1 MLPLQQAYEV
11 RQSVLE
17 YIRATFQFK
26 DADVGKAFYR
36 FIEDEK
42 TGLFKGPYVS
52 LKTPFIKAKDDEE
65 IPLEISPSFKPHR
78 HQVQAFSRLTT
89 RDGHQPQPTLLTTG
103 TGSGKTECFLF
114 PVLDYVYS
122 INRYERRQ
130 GVKVIIMYPMN
141 ALAGDQA
148 KRLAEAIWN
157 DDRLRGKVTA
167 GLFIGEGENPK
178 DYPTQMGEHNIIEN
192 RNAIIDTVPDILLTN
207 FKMLDYG
214 LMQQKYMPLWKGN
227 IGVKEPMLRF
237 IVLDELHTYDG
248 AQGTDVANL
257 IRRLKLK
264 LNIPE
269 GTLTPIGTSATIG
282 SGPESKQLLCSYASD
297 VFGEEFTEDSII
309 EEHRVAVDD
318 FFSEELDD
326 FIPIID
332 QLRKLDIKKTPSTE
346 SYIDDVRKV
355 WLYGCPDDPIEIG
368 DRLRK
373 LKIAR
378 DLLKV
383 TSKGVLTLTLLKE
396 QLGREN
402 SKYLR
407 MQREYPEYATIII
420 ESLLA
425 LISEAKLPD
434 DSGKPRFPLLFL
446 QIQLWQRELS
456 GIQRFVQAEPEFT
469 WRDAIP
475 RDERIALPIYY
486 CRDCGSSGW
495 LTTKKETE
503 NRYSADAS
511 RINSAFMD
519 DNKDVCLLNTATQQH
534 EPILEYNNG
543 DLSQNYEDYIHTADL
558 TIGKKGETGV
568 LRVRVA
574 SRSRLTQRKN
584 AVLDKKC
591 PLCMSDSLSI
601 VGGRT
606 STLSSVAVSQIMSS
620 DFDTPDGSRRKM
632 LIFSNSVQDA
642 AHLAGFYEVRT
653 FRFLFRQ
660 SIQYYLKQV
669 GHAVSLKELQDGFK
683 KFWKERLQG
692 DEYYYR
698 FMPDE
703 YIEKIDLTK
712 NYRTPSG
719 ELSDKFKSEFDLRV
733 DWEICSEFG
742 MMSQL
747 GRTLEKMG
755 SSATFFKEETLQQV
769 FDKIVPWV
777 KENNLMFIAD
787 HQDLF
792 LRFVNG
798 ILHRLRTRG
807 GVDHEFLRLY
817 RTRELWIVNLNW
829 PKMWDVH
836 FMYKKFGRNRVPHM
850 IGFEFPRG
858 RETIL
863 DVTTIRNGR
872 ANWFYSYYI
881 KSLFTPA
888 QQVLQPNPEVIND
901 FYIKLLETL
910 TECGVLNKKV
920 ANGITNFAISP
931 EALFVEPQVKA
942 IRCERCESRMF
953 VAKSDTL
960 TEDMHCLD
968 YKCIDG
974 VYNQPEDN
982 SDNYYHRVYDREI
995 SPRIYAHEHTGLLD
1009 RDDRELLEKD
1019 FKEHPTP
1026 QSTNVLTA
1034 TSTLEM
1040 GIDIGDLNVVTNT
1053 GIPPKPSNFLQ
1064 RVGRAGRKEGS
1075 ALVLNYAKDGKH
1087 DMFYFAEPLSMI
1099 EGAVSTPGCFLGA
1112 RDILRRHFYA
1122 FCIDSWTSADT
1133 NNIIPP
1139 KIKILVLSY
1148 ALLNDENFFVNRINS
1163 FIKEHQVSLM
1173 EKFRKQYSAEISTV
1187 IDELNDKLNDETFY
1201 KRIIDEFEHLIF
1213 RIEQIRSERSELKK
1227 VLDTIPKNDTERRDE
1242 IKNQIRG
1249 LSSLERTIKDQGTV
1263 EYMTNVGLLPNYAF
1277 PETGIKLSATI
1288 FAHRAKGD
1296 DPANTPEPKSIEMM
1310 RSATQGIRELAPGN
1324 FFYTQKLKLNING
1337 LSLNERKD
1345 GLKEMRYCSDCD
1357 AIAIEG
1363 TAEYNMNVCPKCG
1376 SPSWRTNHHPFL
1388 RFATAISSVFRE
1400 DAAMDDSSDDRDRKL
1415 YNTMKHYQ
1423 FNHSGVV
1430 TSYGIKNV
1438 AFGIEFCK
1446 DVEIYEVNYGSREQ
1460 MGEKI
1465 EVNQDQQISGHGF
1478 ITCRHCGK
1486 SVDIIN
1492 SNTELKSLHYP
1503 YCNHKDVNFPPDD
1516 AHRDTFMP
1524 LFLYRTMH
1532 TEAIKVL
1539 LPVQLFDTEAST
1551 QLFKAGLELGLRYY
1565 YKSSPEHIQIDSYR
1579 EYNRATQNFDNY
1591 LVIYDTIPGGTG
1603 YLSKLYDKKEFSR
1616 LLQISYEHIRDCE
1629 CRLEGKDGCYHC
1641 ILSYGNQWQRENL
1654 SRERAEELFRRIVNE
1669 CDNWEDVNG
1678 SIGTI
1683 TTSGVIEDSE
1693 LELIFVKAMKRIAD
1707 DNHWTWERKADAI
1720 NESYSYAL
1728 TIDQDGLKVRYNI
1741 FPQYRLGPAQGV
1753 ALATK
1758 PDFQFVCTYAEIN
1771 GKEISV
1777 EQVPQ
1782 WSVYLDGYAFHAS
1795 EENNGFNNDLKR
1807 REAIRTCQNPLRQT
1821 WTLTWSDLK
1830 SFVKQEDV
1838 YGDDIDD
1845 VFVATPDPNMLD
1857 EFEND
1862 LWRKKNSLH
1871 RFLFMLTH
1879 PDIDVIRREAFS
1891 FIASCWTDENQY
1903 ISSYAHIDEAVE
1915 QNARNQFN
1923 DITEEEQ
1930 DDCHFFIKTKFIPR
1944 NTVTNGSAWF
1954 PYDVEDDSFGDS
1966 IRYDW
1971 DLRDIKGA
1979 INKEE
1984 WEDFWRR
1991 YNILQFFCN
2000 KPSALP
2006 AQPEVNLDE
2015 ILEYFPGLEEIVK
2028 QLVVNHVP
2036 FDTDGGFQLKEDDII
2051 VAEAAIKIDNKN
2063 IVIDDFDDETA
2074 ARFRSAGYDVFTP
2087 ETFDIDK
2094 IK

>member
-11 RQSVLE
+11 RSSVLE
-17 YIRATFQFK
+17 YIKATFHFK
-26 DADVGKAFYR
+26 DADVGRAFYR
-36 FIEDEK
+36 FIEDEH

-52 LKTPFIKAKDDEE
+52 LKTPFIKAEDDEV

-78 HQVQAFSRLTT
+78 HQVQAFNRLTT

-114 PVLDYVYS
+114 PVLDYVYR
-122 INRYERRQ
+122 INQYERRQ

-157 DDRLRGKVTA
+157 DERLRGRVTA
-167 GLFIGEGENPK
+167 GLFIGEGENPE

-192 RNAIIDTVPDILLTN
+192 RRAILDTVPDILLTN

-214 LMQQKYMPLWKGN
+214 LMQQKYMDLWRGN
-227 IGVKEPMLRF
+227 IDAKDPMLRF

-264 LNIPE
+264 LHIPE
-269 GTLTPIGTSATIG
+269 GTLTPVGTSATIG
-282 SGPESKQLLCSYASD
+282 SGEESKQMLCSYASD

-318 FFSEELDD
+318 FFDDELDD
-326 FIPIID
+326 FIPKVD
-332 QLRKLDIKKTPSTE
+332 QLRKLDLKKSPSTE
-346 SYIDDVRKV
+346 AYVEDVRKV

-368 DRLRK
+368 NRLRK

-383 TSKGVLTLTLLKE
+383 TSRGVLTLTMLKD

-402 SKYLR
+402 ADYLR
-407 MQREYPEYATIII
+407 KLIEYPAYATIIV

-434 DSGKPRFPLLFL
+434 DNGKTRFPLLFL

-469 WRDAIP
+469 WRDSIP
-475 RDERIALPIYY
+475 RDERIALPIYF
-486 CRDCGSSGW
+486 CRDCGASGW

-503 NRYSADAS
+503 NRYSVDAS
-511 RINSAFMD
+511 RINKAFMD
-519 DNKDVCLLNTATQQH
+519 GSKDVCLMNTATQQH
-534 EPILEYNNG
+534 IPIAEFDNG
-543 DLSQNYEDYIHTADL
+543 ELSTNYEDYIHTADL
-558 TIGKKGETGV
+558 SIGKKGEPNT
-568 LRVRVA
+568 LKVRVT
-574 SRSRLTQRKN
+574 SRARLNR
-584 AVLDKKC
+584 AGHAMLDRKC
-591 PLCMSDSLSI
+591 PLCMSDSLAI

-660 SIQYYLKQV
+660 SIQYYLKHV
-669 GHAVSLKELQDGFK
+669 GHAISLKELQDGFK

-703 YIEKIDLTK
+703 YIEKIDLSK

-719 ELSDKFKSEFDLRV
+719 ELNDKFKSEFDLRV

-755 SSATFFKEETLQQV
+755 SSATYFKEETLQEV
-769 FDKIVPWV
+769 FDKMLPWV
-777 KENNLMFIAD
+777 KENNLEFIAD
-787 HQDLF
+787 NKDLF

-817 RTRELWIVNLNW
+817 RTRQLAIVNLNW
-829 PKMWDVH
+829 PRMYDVH

-850 IGFEFPRG
+850 IGYQFPRKKD
-858 RETIL
+858 EIL
-863 DVTTIRNGR
+863 DVTTSRNNRG
-872 ANWFYSYYI
+872 NWFTSYYE
-881 KSLFTPA
+881 KSLFYPA
-888 QQVLQPNPEVIND
+888 GQIMANPEALND
-901 FYIKLLETL
+901 FYKVLLETL
-910 TECGVLNKKV
+910 TECGVLDRKE
-920 ANGITNFAISP
+920 ANGITNYAIRP
-931 EALFVEPQVKA
+931 EALFVEPEVKSFC
-942 IRCERCESRMF
+942 CERCESHMYI
-953 VAKSDTL
+953 AKSDTL
-960 TEDMHCLD
+960 SEDMYCLD
-968 YKCIDG
+968 YKCREG
-974 VYNQPEDN
+974 VYNKPEDN

-1009 RDDRELLEKD
+1009 RDDRELLERD
-1019 FKEHPTP
+1019 FKEHPNP

-1075 ALVLNYAKDGKH
+1075 ALALNYAKDGKH
-1087 DMFYFAEPLSMI
+1087 DMFYFADPLSMI

-1122 FCIDSWTSADT
+1122 YCIDTWTSADT

-1139 KIKILVLSY
+1139 KIQILVLTYS
-1148 ALLNDENFFVNRINS
+1148 LLSDKNFFINRINA

-1173 EKFRKQYSAEISTV
+1173 EKFRRQYSDEISPV
-1187 IDELNDKLNDETFY
+1187 IDELNDKLNDETFF
-1201 KRIIDEFEHLIF
+1201 KRIIDEFEHLIS
-1213 RIEQIRSERSELKK
+1213 RIEQIRNERHELKK
-1227 VLDTIPKNDTERRDE
+1227 VLNSIPKNDVARREE
-1242 IKNQIRG
+1242 IKNQSRG
-1249 LSSLERTIKDQGTV
+1249 LSSLERTIKEQGTV
-1263 EYMTNVGLLPNYAF
+1263 EFMTNVGLLPNYAF
-1277 PETGIKLSATI
+1277 PETGVKLAATI
-1288 FAHRAKGD
+1288 FSRRAKGD
-1296 DPANTPEPKSIEMM
+1296 DPGNTPEPKSIEMM
-1310 RSATQGIRELAPGN
+1310 RSASQGIRELAPGN
-1324 FFYTQKLKLNING
+1324 IFYTQKLKLSING

-1357 AIAIEG
+1357 AIAMEG
-1363 TAEYNMNVCPKCG
+1363 TQEYSANVCPKCG
-1376 SPSWRTNHHPFL
+1376 SESWRTNHHPFL
-1388 RFATAISSVFRE
+1388 RFSTAISSVFRD
-1400 DAAMDDSSDDRDRKL
+1400 DAAMDDSSDDRDRKM
-1415 YNTMKHYQ
+1415 YNTMKHFR
-1423 FNHSGVV
+1423 FNHTGAV

-1446 DVEIYEVNYGSREQ
+1446 DVELYEVNYGSREQ

-1465 EVNQDQQISGHGF
+1465 EINHQLSISGHGF

-1492 SNTELKSLHYP
+1492 SSTELKDLHYP
-1503 YCNHKDVNFPPDD
+1503 YCNHKDVDFPSDE
-1516 AHRDTFMP
+1516 AHRDTFLP
-1524 LFLYRTMH
+1524 LFLYRTMQ

-1565 YKSSPEHIQIDSYR
+1565 YKSSPEHIHIDSYR
-1579 EYNRATQNFDNY
+1579 EYNQATQNFDNY

-1603 YLSKLYDKKEFSR
+1603 YLSKLYDKKEFTR

-1654 SRERAEELFRRIVNE
+1654 SRERAEELFRRIVEE

-1693 LELIFVKAMKRIAD
+1693 LELIFVKAMKRYAD
-1707 DNHWTWERKADAI
+1707 DHNWKWKRNADAI
-1720 NESYSYAL
+1720 NETYSYSL
-1728 TIDQDGLKVRYNI
+1728 EINDSGLKVKYNI

-1753 ALATK
+1753 KLATK
-1758 PDFQFVCTYAEIN
+1758 PDFQFICAYAEID
-1771 GKEISV
+1771 GKEINIA
-1777 EQVPQ
+1777 QVPQ

-1795 EENNGFNNDLKR
+1795 EENNGFKNDFLR
-1807 REAIRTCQNPLRQT
+1807 REAIRTCQSSLRQT
-1821 WTLTWSDLK
+1821 WTLTWGDLK
-1830 SFVKQEDV
+1830 SYVKQEET

-1845 VFVATPDPNMLD
+1845 VFVSIPNAEMLD
-1857 EFEND
+1857 DFNNS
-1862 LWRKKNSLH
+1862 LWRKKNSLA

-1879 PDIDVIRREAFS
+1879 PDIDEMRREAFS
-1891 FIASCWTDENQY
+1891 FIASCWIDENKY

-1915 QNARNQFN
+1915 QNARDRFG

-1930 DDCHFFIKTKFIPR
+1930 ENCHFFIKTKFVPR
-1944 NTVTNGSAWF
+1944 NNLTSGSAWF

-1966 IRYDW
+1966 IRYSW
-1971 DLRDIKGA
+1971 NLRDIKGA

-2000 KPSALP
+2000 TPQASP
-2006 AQPEVNLDE
+2006 VHEEINLDE
-2015 ILEYFPGLEEIVK
+2015 ILEYFPGLEEIVT
-2028 QLVVNHVP
+2028 QLVVNHIP
-2036 FDTDGGFQLKEDDII
+2036 FDTDGGYELKEEDII
-2051 VAEAAIKIDNKN
+2051 IAEAAIKIDGKN
-2063 IVIDDFDDETA
+2063 IVIDDFDEETA
-2074 ARFRSAGYDVFTP
+2074 SRFRNAGYDVYTP
-2087 ETFDIDK
+2087 ETFNIEK

>member
-11 RQSVLE
+11 RSSVLE
-17 YIRATFQFK
+17 YIKATFHFK

-52 LKTPFIKAKDDEE
+52 LKTPFIKAKDDEV
-65 IPLEISPSFKPHR
+65 IPLEITPSFKPHR
-78 HQVQAFSRLTT
+78 HQVQAFNRLTT

-114 PVLDYVYS
+114 PVLDYVYR
-122 INRYERRQ
+122 INQYERQQ

-141 ALAGDQA
+141 ALASDQA

-157 DDRLRGKVTA
+157 DDRLRDKVTA

-178 DYPTQMGEHNIIEN
+178 NHPTQMGEHNIIES
-192 RNAIIDTVPDILLTN
+192 RRAIIETVPDILLTN

-214 LMQQKYMPLWKGN
+214 LMQQKYMDLWKGN
-227 IGVKEPMLRF
+227 IGEKEPMLRF

-264 LNIPE
+264 LNISE

-318 FFSEELDD
+318 FFSDDLSD
-326 FIPIID
+326 FIPIIE
-332 QLRKLDIKKTPSTE
+332 QLRKLDTKKTPSTE
-346 SYIDDVRKV
+346 NYIDDARKV
-355 WLYGCPDDPIEIG
+355 WLNDCPNDPIEIG

-378 DLLKV
+378 DLLSV

-396 QLGREN
+396 HLGREN
-402 SKYLR
+402 LKF
-407 MQREYPEYATIII
+407 QRLLIERPDFATIVI

-434 DSGKPRFPLLFL
+434 DNGKPRFPLLFL

-469 WRDAIP
+469 WRDSIP

-503 NRYSADAS
+503 NRYSADSS

-519 DNKDVCLLNTATQQH
+519 GSRDICLLNTATQQH

-543 DLSQNYEDYIHTADL
+543 ELSDNYEDYIHIDDL
-558 TIGKKGETGV
+558 TIGKKGEPGT

-574 SRSRLTQRKN
+574 SRRHLTPRNN

-660 SIQYYLKQV
+660 SIQFYLKHV

-683 KFWKERLQG
+683 KFWKERLEG

-719 ELSDKFKSEFDLRV
+719 DLSDKFKTEFDLRV

-769 FDKIVPWV
+769 FDKLVPWV
-777 KENNLMFIAD
+777 KANNLEFIAENKE
-787 HQDLF
+787 LF

-798 ILHRLRTRG
+798 ILHRLRSRG

-817 RTRELWIVNLNW
+817 RTQKLAIPMLNW
-829 PKMWDVH
+829 PRMYDVH
-836 FMYKKFGRNRVPHM
+836 FLYKKFGRNRVPHM
-850 IGFEFPRG
+850 IGYEFTRKKD
-858 RETIL
+858 EII
-863 DVTTIRNGR
+863 DVTSIRNKR
-872 ANWFYSYYI
+872 SNWFFSYFV
-881 KSLFTPA
+881 KSLFTPT
-888 QQVLQPNPEVIND
+888 QQVFQPNPEVINE
-901 FYIKLLETL
+901 FYQKLLEAL
-910 TECGVLNKKV
+910 SEYGVLDKKE
-920 ANGITNFAISP
+920 ANGITNFAITP
-931 EALFVEPQVKA
+931 DALFVEPQVKA
-942 IRCERCESRMF
+942 IRCERCESHMF

-968 YKCIDG
+968 YKCIEG

-982 SDNYYHRVYDREI
+982 SNNYYHRVYDREV

-1009 RDDRELLEKD
+1009 RDDRELLERD
-1019 FKEHPTP
+1019 FKEHPSP

-1099 EGAVSTPGCFLGA
+1099 EGVVSTPGCFLGA

-1122 FCIDSWTSADT
+1122 FCIDSWTTADK
-1133 NNIIPP
+1133 NNSIPE
-1139 KIKILVLSY
+1139 KIRFLVLTYS
-1148 ALLNDENFFVNRINS
+1148 LLSDEQFFINRINNY
-1163 FIKEHQVSLM
+1163 IKQHQEPLM
-1173 EKFRKQYSAEISTV
+1173 KKFRKQYSAEISPV
-1187 IDELNDKLNDETFY
+1187 IDELNNKLNDESFF

-1213 RIEQIRSERSELKK
+1213 RIEQIRSERKELKK
-1227 VLDTIPKNDTERRDE
+1227 ILDTIPKNDKDRCDE
-1242 IKNQIRG
+1242 IKNQSKG
-1249 LSSLERTIKDQGTV
+1249 LSSLEYTIKEQGVV
-1263 EYMTNVGLLPNYAF
+1263 EFMTNVGLLPNYAF
-1277 PETGIKLSATI
+1277 PETGVKLSATI
-1288 FAHRAKGD
+1288 FSHRAKGD
-1296 DPANTPEPKSIEMM
+1296 DPSNTPEPKSIEIV
-1310 RSATQGIRELAPGN
+1310 RPASQGIRELAPGN
-1324 FFYTQKLKLNING
+1324 YFYSQKLKLNING
-1337 LSLNERKD
+1337 VNLNERKD

-1363 TAEYNMNVCPKCG
+1363 TAEYGMNACPKCG

-1388 RFATAISSVFRE
+1388 RFTSAVSSMFRE

-1415 YNTMKHYQ
+1415 YNTMKHYK
-1423 FNHSGVV
+1423 FNHAGAV

-1446 DVEIYEVNYGSREQ
+1446 DLEIYEVNYGSREQ

-1465 EVNQDQQISGHGF
+1465 EVNHVQQISGHGF

-1486 SVDIIN
+1486 SVEVIN

-1503 YCNHKDVNFPPDD
+1503 YCNHKDVDFPPDE
-1516 AHRDTFMP
+1516 AHRDTFLP
-1524 LFLYRTMH
+1524 LFLYRTMQ

-1565 YKSSPEHIQIDSYR
+1565 YKSCPEHIQIDSYR

-1603 YLSKLYDKKEFSR
+1603 YLTKLYDKKEFSR
-1616 LLQISYEHIRDCE
+1616 LLRISYEHIRDCE

-1654 SRERAEELFRRIVNE
+1654 SRERAEGLFRRIVDE

-1707 DNHWTWERKADAI
+1707 DKHWIWERKADAI
-1720 NESYSYAL
+1720 NETYSYAL
-1728 TIDQDGLKVRYNI
+1728 TVDQDGLKVKYNI

-1753 ALATK
+1753 ALVTK
-1758 PDFQFVCTYAEIN
+1758 PDFQLICVYAEID

-1782 WSVYLDGYAFHAS
+1782 WSIYLDGYAFHAS
-1795 EENNGFNNDLKR
+1795 EENNGFVNDFKR
-1807 REAIRTCQNPLRQT
+1807 REAIRSCLNPLRHT

-1830 SFVKQEDV
+1830 SFVKQDDV

-1845 VFVATPDPNMLD
+1845 VFVASPDANMLAD
-1857 EFEND
+1857 FEND
-1862 LWRKKNSLH
+1862 LWHEKNSLN

-1879 PDIDVIRREAFS
+1879 PDIDIIRREAFS
-1891 FIASCWTDENQY
+1891 LIASCWTDENKY
-1903 ISSYAHIDEAVE
+1903 ISSYAHIEEAVK
-1915 QNARNQFN
+1915 QNAKDEFSG
-1923 DITEEEQ
+1923 ITDEDQ
-1930 DDCHFFIKTKFIPR
+1930 DNCHFFIKTKFIPS
-1944 NTVTNGSAWF
+1944 NSLTNGSAWF
-1954 PYDVEDDSFGDS
+1954 AYDVEDDGFGDS

-1971 DLRDIKGA
+1971 GLSEIKGA

-1991 YNILQFFCN
+1991 YNIIQFFDN
-2000 KPSALP
+2000 SP
-2006 AQPEVNLDE
+2006 ATTEVEQEINEDE
-2015 ILEYFPGLEEIVK
+2015 ILILFPGLEEVVK
-2028 QLVVNHVP
+2028 QLIQNKIG
-2036 FDTDGGFQLKEDDII
+2036 FNTDGGFELIENEII
-2051 VAEAAIKIDNKN
+2051 VAEAAIKINGKN
-2063 IVIDDFDDETA
+2063 IVIDNFDEETA
-2074 ARFRSAGYDVFTP
+2074 TIFKDRGYQVFNSN
-2087 ETFDIDK
+2087 TFNIST